1 MDSLF
6 DPVDEIE
13 ALFEVDDEI
22 DEDNS
27 VLTDN
32 QDTYDQAV
40 GEYLEREYYDSLDY
54 E

>member
-1 MDSLF
+1 MGSLF
-6 DPVDEIE
+6 DPV
-13 ALFEVDDEI
+13 DEI

-32 QDTYDQAV
+32 QDTYGQAV

>member
-1 MDSLF
+1 MGSLF
-6 DPVDEIE
+6 DPV
-13 ALFEVDDEI
+13 DEI

-32 QDTYDQAV
+32 QDNSVLTDNQDTYGQAV

>member
-1 MDSLF
+1 MGSLF
-6 DPVDEIE
+6 DPV
-13 ALFEVDDEI
+13 DEI

-32 QDTYDQAV
+32 QDTYSQAV